1 MSKAKRSL
9 KIKTKPMQGGSEGG
23 KEMVLLL
30 TLLTYICLKYVY
42 VEDMCSFYVELFH
55 DQTQQHKGVIEWL
68 TVIE

>member
-1 MSKAKRSL
+1 
-9 KIKTKPMQGGSEGG
+9 
-23 KEMVLLL
+23 MVLLL
-30 TLLTYICLKYVY
+30 TLLTHICLKYVY